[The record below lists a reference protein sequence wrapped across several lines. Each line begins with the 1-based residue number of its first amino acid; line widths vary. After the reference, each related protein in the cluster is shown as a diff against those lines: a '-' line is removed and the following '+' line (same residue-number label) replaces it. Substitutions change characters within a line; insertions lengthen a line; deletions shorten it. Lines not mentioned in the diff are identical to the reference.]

1 MKSYN
6 GRVGCIYSESNIF
19 LTSPNS
25 DVLPEPVWGIQ
36 DVRLRKQ
43 LHFGQHDPDFNPQ
56 FFSMSRAYLA
66 LIRIPDLNDYLNI
79 LWHLPSEVDFEP
91 IDGFKLAAVPIGRFP
106 KIQLDALE
114 HALVTIYTRIDDA
127 KFASSSSSSVASTTS
142 SLRSH
147 PKIKEYQGRIRYLLS
162 QLSTAAAPYS
172 ESLMIWCICQR
183 NLLQMDAFIT
193 WMLFIEPS
201 WGKSEAWKTHPL
213 RPVIGTITDQPLI
226 AEQCFRAGIPVWYG
240 RKLPVP
246 SDVKVIHWHSDD
258 SPLPKLFD
266 VITKVLMADYTGKLA
281 FPPSIFNSTLVS
293 PTTPITSP
301 PLTSTAGPSAISR
314 ISSSIPT
321 SDSRSTPCTSNS
333 HFKCS
338 MQFAYLFDIDSRPKK
353 NRSQSGQSTPSR
365 NKFEQIESSLLPPAI
380 STWARASSN
389 VGKDFNH
396 EQPLREGVSRGYPLP
411 DAVMLANL
419 SEGTRQGFL
428 SMYLKLRELLLYRL
442 QKLGMTASFMSNED
456 WRKILGLEYLRSK
469 EGTQAAKTRQT
480 LVNMLQSLTSTK
492 ETQLPNPE
500 IDLSNL
506 KNIIPQWKG
515 QQYPDKI
522 PDPICTEILNEIIRI
537 SFKTELL
544 AADRYLFDPRSNT
557 EEPPEDGE
565 VVDELGV
572 TSHSQRFDKIVAI
585 PGLVTG
591 NMGFGSPNKENRQ
604 EATYNLYRIMRG
616 WGFGYGVS
624 SKLERVVEPL
634 RPSCEPSVH
643 EIDNAEYHVA
653 YHYICVFSDYFKR
666 APTIPRRF

>member
-266 VITKVLMADYTGKLA
+266 VITKVVSFEDENPPHPVVYSGSLHSCEHYQLMADYTGKLA
-281 FPPSIFNSTLVS
+281 FPPSVFDSTLVS

-321 SDSRSTPCTSNS
+321 
-333 HFKCS
+333 
-338 MQFAYLFDIDSRPKK
+338 
-353 NRSQSGQSTPSR
+353 
-365 NKFEQIESSLLPPAI
+365 LLTCLI
-380 STWARASSN
+380 
-389 VGKDFNH
+389 
-396 EQPLREGVSRGYPLP
+396 
-411 DAVMLANL
+411 
-419 SEGTRQGFL
+419 
-428 SMYLKLRELLLYRL
+428 
-442 QKLGMTASFMSNED
+442 
-456 WRKILGLEYLRSK
+456 
-469 EGTQAAKTRQT
+469 
-480 LVNMLQSLTSTK
+480 
-492 ETQLPNPE
+492 
-500 IDLSNL
+500 
-506 KNIIPQWKG
+506 
-515 QQYPDKI
+515 
-522 PDPICTEILNEIIRI
+522 
-537 SFKTELL
+537 
-544 AADRYLFDPRSNT
+544 
-557 EEPPEDGE
+557 
-565 VVDELGV
+565 
-572 TSHSQRFDKIVAI
+572 
-585 PGLVTG
+585 
-591 NMGFGSPNKENRQ
+591 
-604 EATYNLYRIMRG
+604 
-616 WGFGYGVS
+616 
-624 SKLERVVEPL
+624 
-634 RPSCEPSVH
+634 
-643 EIDNAEYHVA
+643 
-653 YHYICVFSDYFKR
+653 
-666 APTIPRRF
+666 